1 MTVRDEFFWLGEIN
15 KATLVIN
22 SRQGL
27 LPMPIAEEAAKA
39 LREVLADGDADP
51 TKRAKTYITFE
62 PLMLKKAD
70 PVITLMHAG
79 RSSQDMHA
87 TYRSAILRDHVLEV
101 GDALNAV
108 LETMTDLADKN
119 RETVVPN
126 YTNGVAA
133 QPNSLAHYLL
143 AFLAGFSRDA
153 QKLRQFYV
161 RLDRCPMG
169 STVLNGTCWP
179 LDREAMCKRLGFEA
193 VAENAYDAT
202 QIGQSDLPVEF
213 ASILTG
219 ICLHINVFLEDLMV
233 QYAQAR
239 PWILLQEGGDNTYVS
254 SAMPQK
260 RNPGILNKTRGT
272 ASDVVGAMQTSFL
285 RAHNLQLGMYDN
297 KESVL
302 EDCSGVFV
310 KGVEMLQLME
320 QAFSLLKVNPARSL
334 EELNSDWTTT
344 MALAEALQRQFG
356 IPFRIGHTFASQI
369 VTYARARDLL
379 PDNFPFEAAKEIF
392 GNVTEQLEGKRLPF
406 ELTQEE
412 FRTVLSP
419 EHAVHSDVG
428 AGSPLRQMFGED

>member
-133 QPNSLAHYLL
+133 QPNSLAHYFL

-153 QKLRQFYV
+153 QKLRRHTDRSERSARRV
-161 RLDRCPMG
+161 RFNSHRHLSAYQCVLGRPDGSVRSGSSLD
-169 STVLNGTCWP
+169 
-179 LDREAMCKRLGFEA
+179 
-193 VAENAYDAT
+193 
-202 QIGQSDLPVEF
+202 
-213 ASILTG
+213 
-219 ICLHINVFLEDLMV
+219 
-233 QYAQAR
+233 
-239 PWILLQEGGDNTYVS
+239 S
-254 SAMPQK
+254 SAGRRRQHLRFF
-260 RNPGILNKTRGT
+260 RN
-272 ASDVVGAMQTSFL
+272 A
-285 RAHNLQLGMYDN
+285 
-297 KESVL
+297 
-302 EDCSGVFV
+302 
-310 KGVEMLQLME
+310 
-320 QAFSLLKVNPARSL
+320 
-334 EELNSDWTTT
+334 
-344 MALAEALQRQFG
+344 AETQ
-356 IPFRIGHTFASQI
+356 S
-369 VTYARARDLL
+369 
-379 PDNFPFEAAKEIF
+379 
-392 GNVTEQLEGKRLPF
+392 RLS
-406 ELTQEE
+406 E
-412 FRTVLSP
+412 
-419 EHAVHSDVG
+419 
-428 AGSPLRQMFGED
+428 